1 MRPVD
6 LAEYTV
12 TDARA
17 LVGGIT
23 RLHDAADLRTLDAAV
38 RRWTCDLIPYD
49 AMDVVGG
56 IAQGVPQGGAALLD
70 HRLAIRTTGG
80 GQALVGLMLGRR
92 RQEFSGRDVA
102 VAAMLGPM
110 LGAAVDHVR
119 LRAAH
124 RDQLTA
130 LAVLTHREREVLA
143 LVADGRTNRD
153 IADALYIEARTVE
166 KHVEISRA
174 IPASRSRA
182 ARDVAA
188 CSCPAR
194 VPRRTTSAWE
204 YVAGH
209 QML

>member
-6 LAEYTV
+6 TAEFTV
-12 TDARA
+12 TDAHA

-23 RLHDAADLRTLDAAV
+23 ALHDATDLRALDAVV
-38 RRWTCDLIPYD
+38 RSWTCDLIPCD

-56 IAQGVPQGGAALLD
+56 LAQGVPQGGAAVLD

-80 GQALVGLMLGRR
+80 GQALVGLVLGRR
-92 RQEFSGRDVA
+92 RREFSGRDVA
-102 VAAMLGPM
+102 VGALLGPL

-124 RDQLTA
+124 RDQLSA

-153 IADALYIEARTVE
+153 IADELFIEARTVE
-166 KHVEISRA
+166 KHVEHIRTKLGA
-174 IPASRSRA
+174 RSRA
-182 ARDVAA
+182 EAAARW
-188 CSCPAR
+188 AR
-194 VPRRTTSAWE
+194 ATA
-204 YVAGH
+204 
-209 QML
+209 

>member
-6 LAEYTV
+6 TADFTV

-17 LVGGIT
+17 LVGGIAT
-23 RLHDAADLRTLDAAV
+23 LHDSADLRTLDAAV

-56 IAQGVPQGGAALLD
+56 IAQGAPPGGAAGLD

-80 GQALVGLMLGRR
+80 GQALVGLVLGRR
-92 RQEFSGRDVA
+92 RREFSGRDVA
-102 VAAMLGPM
+102 VAALLGPM

-124 RDQLTA
+124 RDQLSA

-153 IADALYIEARTVE
+153 IADVLYIEARTVE
-166 KHVEISRA
+166 KHVEHIRA
-174 IPASRSRA
+174 KLGARSRA
-182 ARDVAA
+182 EAAARW
-188 CSCPAR
+188 AR
-194 VPRRTTSAWE
+194 ATA
-204 YVAGH
+204 
-209 QML
+209 

>member
-6 LAEYTV
+6 TADFTV

-23 RLHDAADLRTLDAAV
+23 ALHDTADLRALDTAV
-38 RRWTCDLIPYD
+38 RRWTGDLIPYD

-56 IAQGVPQGGAALLD
+56 IAQGAPQGGAAVLD

-80 GQALVGLMLGRR
+80 GQALVGLVLGRR
-92 RQEFSGRDVA
+92 RREFSGRDVA
-102 VAAMLGPM
+102 VAALLGPM

-124 RDQLTA
+124 RDQLSA

-153 IADALYIEARTVE
+153 IADALFIEARTVE
-166 KHVEISRA
+166 KHVEHIRA
-174 IPASRSRA
+174 KLGARSRA
-182 ARDVAA
+182 EAAARW
-188 CSCPAR
+188 AR
-194 VPRRTTSAWE
+194 ATA
-204 YVAGH
+204 
-209 QML
+209 

>member
-6 LAEYTV
+6 PSDFTV

-23 RLHDAADLRTLDAAV
+23 ALHDTADLRALDAAV
-38 RRWTCDLIPYD
+38 RRWTRDLIPCD

-56 IAQGVPQGGAALLD
+56 LAQGAPPGGAAVLD

-80 GQALVGLMLGRR
+80 GQALVGLVLGRR
-92 RQEFSGRDVA
+92 RREFSTRDAA
-102 VAAMLGPM
+102 VGALLGPM

-124 RDQLTA
+124 RDQLSA

-153 IADALYIEARTVE
+153 IAESLYIEARTVE
-166 KHVEISRA
+166 KHVEHIRA
-174 IPASRSRA
+174 KLGARSRA
-182 ARDVAA
+182 EAAARW
-188 CSCPAR
+188 AR
-194 VPRRTTSAWE
+194 ATA
-204 YVAGH
+204 
-209 QML
+209 